1 MTRSRRFFGGL
12 RLSYLYQAV
21 VMVTG
26 LWLTPFLLKH
36 LGQHDYGLWLVGL
49 QTLSYLV
56 LMDFGVVALLPRAT
70 AYATGHAIRGTD
82 GGDLADLVGR
92 TARIVLYQTP
102 MVALAVAV
110 MYWVVPMGPA
120 IRGPIL
126 VAMLGFAL
134 LFPLRIFQAVLHG
147 LQESPYLGKLQFVS
161 WGVSTALMVLL
172 IWRGVGLYSLA
183 VGWVLG
189 QLLPALL
196 SFYRLKTAFPN
207 VLPSRLPKLERK
219 DLFRALTSGTW
230 VSVAQ
235 IAQVL
240 VAGTDFV
247 IIGKLLGPS
256 VVVPYACTQKL
267 IGVLANQPHMIME
280 MAAPGLSQMKTSE
293 SREVIFRVCNALAL
307 GMLSVSG
314 VVACVALAVNHSFVS
329 WWIGER
335 QFGGPLLTIAFVASM
350 LLRQWSNTSM
360 YTIFAL
366 GYERRISITTLID
379 GMVSLSA
386 GLVLV
391 RWLGPIGA
399 PCGSILGI
407 CLVSIPGNLSAL
419 ARELEVSIFAV
430 AASIWSWFWRFV
442 IVAVFAGV
450 LGLWWHASFLYIA
463 ATASI
468 TGLIYTAVMLPMI
481 MQSHL
486 RLYIPERITRVWDAV
501 WSRFSWNGPGTSGPA
516 LEASSIEPIIEPV
529 IEPVIQPIQ
538 EPIREPLG
546 EPVEAPKNR

>member
-1 MTRSRRFFGGL
+1 MTRSQRFFGGL

-70 AYATGHAIRGTD
+70 AYATGHALRGTD

-110 MYWVVPMGPA
+110 MYMLVPMGPA

-126 VAMLGFAL
+126 VAMLGFSL

-147 LQESPYLGKLQFVS
+147 LQESPYLGKLQFVGWS
-161 WGVSTALMVLL
+161 VSTATMVVL
-172 IWRGVGLYSLA
+172 IWRGVGLYALA

-196 SFYRLKTAFPN
+196 SFYRLKTAFPA
-207 VLPSRLPKLERK
+207 VLPTRLPKLERK
-219 DLFRALTSGTW
+219 DLFVAFTSGTW

-235 IAQVL
+235 VAQVL

-247 IIGKLLGPS
+247 LIGKLLGPS

-267 IGVLANQPHMIME
+267 ISVLANQPNMIME
-280 MAAPGLSQMKTSE
+280 MAGPGLSQMKTSE

-335 QFGGPLLTIAFVASM
+335 QFGGTLLTIAFVVTM
-350 LLRQWSNTSM
+350 LLRQWSNTST

-366 GYERRISITTLID
+366 GYERRISITTLVD
-379 GMVSLSA
+379 GVVSLAA
-386 GLVLV
+386 GFVFV
-391 RWLGPIGA
+391 QWLGPIGA

-407 CLVSIPGNLSAL
+407 CLVSLPGNLAAL
-419 ARELEVSIFAV
+419 AHELQVSMFRV
-430 AASIWSWFWRFV
+430 AASLWSWFWRFA
-442 IVAVFAGV
+442 IVAVMAGL
-450 LGLWWHASFLYIA
+450 LGLRWRANLPYIVGVASL
-463 ATASI
+463 
-468 TGLIYTAVMLPMI
+468 TGLVYTAMMLPMI

-486 RLYIPERITRVWDAV
+486 RVYIPAWATGPWDRM
-501 WSRFSWNGPGTSGPA
+501 WSRFTGNGPGPVAPA
-516 LEASSIEPIIEPV
+516 LRASVVEPA
-529 IEPVIQPIQ
+529 
-538 EPIREPLG
+538 G

>member
-12 RLSYLYQAV
+12 RLNYLYQAV

-70 AYATGHAIRGTD
+70 AYATGHAIRGTE
-82 GGDLADLVGR
+82 GGDLGELVGR

-102 MVALAVAV
+102 IVALAVAV
-110 MYWVVPMGPA
+110 MYMVVPMGPA

-126 VAMLGFAL
+126 VAMLGFTL

-161 WGVSTALMVLL
+161 WSVSTATMVIL

-183 VGWVLG
+183 VGWVIG
-189 QLLPALL
+189 QLLPTVL
-196 SFYRLKTAFPN
+196 SFYRLKTAFPAT
-207 VLPSRLPKLERK
+207 LPTRLPKLERK
-219 DLFRALTSGTW
+219 DLFVALTSGTW

-256 VVVPYACTQKL
+256 AVVPYACTQKL
-267 IGVLANQPHMIME
+267 IGVLANQPAMIME

-314 VVACVALAVNHSFVS
+314 IVACVALAVNHSFVS

-335 QFGGPLLTIAFVASM
+335 QFGGPLLTAAFVVSM

-366 GYERRISITTLID
+366 GYERRISITTLVD
-379 GMVSLSA
+379 GVVSLSA
-386 GLVLV
+386 GLLLV

-407 CLVSIPGNLSAL
+407 CLVSLPGNLSGL
-419 ARELEVSIFAV
+419 AHELHVSMFKV
-430 AASIWSWFWRFV
+430 ATSVWSWFWRFV
-442 IVAVFAGV
+442 IVAVVAGI
-450 LGLWWHASFLYIA
+450 LGLRWRANLPYIVGVASF
-463 ATASI
+463 
-468 TGLIYTAVMLPMI
+468 TGLLYTAVMLPMI

-486 RLYIPERITRVWDAV
+486 RVYMPAWATQPWDAF
-501 WSRFSWNGPGTSGPA
+501 WSRLSWNRTGTVAPA
-516 LEASSIEPIIEPV
+516 LEVSIEEPV
-529 IEPVIQPIQ
+529 IEPL
-538 EPIREPLG
+538 E